1 MTRHPRD
8 RPPTPTDLLA
18 AFTELLALRVPI
30 GQEREKQV
38 RGSIAARAAAWKGR
52 MKSGMETEGERLSSD
67 SDNTFVY
74 IAGYREGFHMEPLG
88 KNLGSSPRHSTTNKK
103 QSGKGG

>member
-8 RPPTPTDLLA
+8 RPPTPTDLLS

-52 MKSGMETEGERLSSD
+52 MKSGMETKGERLSSD
-67 SDNTFVY
+67 SDNTFFY
-74 IAGYREGFHMEPLG
+74 IAGNTTRGVPYGTTWEELG
-88 KNLGSSPRHSTTNKK
+88 EQPPSFDDE
-103 QSGKGG
+103 